1 MPKNRS
7 HSATSGK
14 AMQWRTMDLHIHTP
28 ASSDFQ
34 QPEATYLD
42 VMQRAEA
49 RGLDIIAFTDHNTVA
64 GYRKMQDEIQQLELL
79 KRLKRILPEEQARLA
94 EYQRLLAKILVLPGI
109 EFTATFGFHI
119 MGVFPPEKPVRE
131 IEHLLLDLNIPADRL
146 DEGSVTV
153 GAASDVLTA
162 YRKIAEAGGL
172 VIAAHANS
180 SNGVAMR
187 GFNFGGQTKIAFTQ
201 DPNLHALEVTDLDR
215 KGSGS
220 TTAFFNGAKP
230 EYPRRM
236 HLIQGSD
243 SHRLVA
249 DSSRKKNP
257 GIGDRP
263 TDVLISQVSFAA
275 LLELFKGND
284 FARTRPSRAT
294 TAEPAYDYI
303 RAAREEGPNIVQDF
317 HESLSVR
324 GGRRFAIVADICA
337 FANTNGG
344 TLYIGLSPNPKDP
357 LVGVQD
363 LPVAIKQLEKEIDDR
378 ITPPLECT
386 LDSQE
391 TGGKKILRIMVPRGE
406 NPPYALDDNKIYI
419 RSEAETGLAVRDE
432 IVSLVLRS
440 SQPAPERQ
448 PPQPSRRST
457 ASRGSQPS
465 AAARSEVQSVPHS
478 EAESQ
483 LAGLTLQLPELGGQ
497 LAGSPRTGVEVV
509 SVEDRK
515 GGRVYT
521 LRDLRN
527 GNVVRNVTKASA
539 RRLWHYAITRHSSL
553 PSDLSK
559 APITWQGNLGILGQE
574 KQANGSRYDLVQ
586 KEGSAYRIYF
596 GVTED
601 GIDGAW
607 RELVGVDSEDP
618 AADDASSGGA
628 ATA

>member
-1 MPKNRS
+1 
-7 HSATSGK
+7 
-14 AMQWRTMDLHIHTP
+14 MQWRTMDLHIHTP

-42 VMQRAEA
+42 VLQRAEA
-49 RGLDIIAFTDHNTVA
+49 RGLDIIAFTDHNTIA
-64 GYRKMQDEIQQLELL
+64 GYRKMQEEIEQLELL
-79 KRLKRILPEEQARLA
+79 KRLKRILPEEQVRLA

-119 MGVFPPEKPVRE
+119 MGIFPLEKPVRE
-131 IEHLLLDLNIPADRL
+131 IEHLLLDLNIPAERL

-220 TTAFFNGAKP
+220 TAAFFNGAKP

-243 SHRLVA
+243 SHRLVG

-263 TDVLISQVSFAA
+263 TDVLISEVTFAA

-294 TAEPAYDYI
+294 TAEPAYDFI

-324 GGRRFAIVADICA
+324 GGKRFAIVADICA

-344 TLYIGLSPNPKDP
+344 TLYIGLSPNPKEP

-363 LPVAIKQLEKEIDDR
+363 LPVAFKQLEKEIDDR
-378 ITPPLECT
+378 ISPPLECN

-391 TGGKKILRIMVPRGE
+391 TGGKKILRILVPRGD

-419 RSEAETGLAVRDE
+419 RSEGETGLAVRDE
-432 IVSLVLRS
+432 IVGLVLRS
-440 SQPAPERQ
+440 AQGASQVHNAGRQPALSAGRTPATGEQHILAPEGQ
-448 PPQPSRRST
+448 PVPPRPASARGETPS
-457 ASRGSQPS
+457 QDID
-465 AAARSEVQSVPHS
+465 
-478 EAESQ
+478 
-483 LAGLTLQLPELGGQ
+483 L
-497 LAGSPRTGVEVV
+497 PRTGVEVV
-509 SVEDRK
+509 SFEERK
-515 GGRVYT
+515 GERVYT

-539 RRLWHYAITRHSSL
+539 RRLWHYAITRFNGL
-553 PSDLSK
+553 PADLAK
-559 APITWQGNLGILGQE
+559 APITWQGNLGILGTE
-574 KQANGSRYDLVQ
+574 KQGNNVRYDLVQ
-586 KEGSAYRIYF
+586 RQGSAYRIYF
-596 GVTED
+596 GVTDD

-607 RELVGVDSEDP
+607 RELVGMGAGSEDES
-618 AADDASSGGA
+618 A
-628 ATA
+628 